1 MNTRIKQAII
11 AAAQAQPTEEVCG
24 LIYQTLEGAHLHPS
38 PNVTRDEEGVA
49 RAFELDPQAYIA
61 AAEAGRVLGVYHS
74 HAADGAVAFSEADL
88 DMARELG
95 LPFYLYCNRD
105 ASWHSYV
112 PETYRIPLIG
122 ASWLWGFADCLE
134 TVRVYYRQERSVYL
148 TDHDRDE
155 TFEQAGE
162 SAITQHIATEGF
174 TQLGANAAPQVGDVL
189 LFRTAGAPHHLA
201 VFLGQ
206 SQMLHHLRGALSRT
220 EPLDG
225 AWLKRLVGVLRYTGP
240 ETAASLS

>member
-11 AAAQAQPTEEVCG
+11 AAAQAQPAEEVCG
-24 LIYQTLEGAHLHPS
+24 LIYQTLEGVHLYPS

-74 HAADGAVAFSEADL
+74 HAADGSTSFSEADIE
-88 DMARELG
+88 MAQELG

-112 PETYRIPLIG
+112 PESYRVPLTG
-122 ASWLWGFADCLE
+122 ASWQWGFWDCLSVV
-134 TVRVYYRQERSVYL
+134 TIYYRQERAVYL
-148 TDHDRDE
+148 TDYDRDE
-155 TFEQAGE
+155 TFEEAGE

-174 TQLGANAAPQVGDVL
+174 KQIATNEAPQIGDVL
-189 LFRTAGAPHHLA
+189 LFRTPGHVYPHHLA
-201 VFLGQ
+201 VLIGP
-206 SQMLHHLRGALSRT
+206 SIMLHHPRGALSRT
-220 EPLDG
+220 DPLDG
-225 AWLKRLVGVLRYTGP
+225 AWLKRLVGVLRYTGK
-240 ETAASLS
+240 EAAAV